1 MGPRLAALFGDLRA
15 ALLGVRFGVQGSGL
29 GIMVSG
35 SGLRDNRVQG

>member
-15 ALLGVRFGVQGSGL
+15 ALSGVRFGVQGSGL
-29 GIMVSG
+29 GRVSG